1 MRQMRLIAVLCL
13 VAGCGF
19 TKDGETPVV
28 DPNLPPPTGG
38 TVIVE
43 PPAGDD
49 DDDDEVEVPDDE
61 DILDLDCDADKEE
74 VAEAAED
81 VLGERCSACH
91 GEGSEE
97 YGGFGS
103 ATDAVGLV
111 DGGWAV
117 PGDPDASKIFIQID
131 AGTMPTASGGGPL
144 ESEERDV
151 IQKWIECGAPD
162 WAATA
167 IPGEDAVRG
176 FIPPEALYEAALD
189 DAQDLDVQD
198 DSQFEDDQVN
208 ARYLSLVHLYNAGVS
223 TEEITRF
230 STGLNKL
237 VWSLSREDLGTSITP
252 VNLDGIDFDD
262 GGDDEDA
269 TLQIA
274 DGLGDKLLFRVDMK
288 EFGWDAEVGEVDV
301 WEEMVKLYPLAINFA
316 EEFDAAED
324 LQQETKARIPIV
336 NGDWFLGNAS
346 QPPLY
351 FDMLDVPDNIDDF
364 MLQFGGIVGFEQ
376 TVLDD
381 GECAGMDAQ
390 ESLVSNFN
398 RVSCR
403 MDSSDGYCYA
413 SFDFASQADTQDIF
427 EFPDTFFD
435 NEDGG
440 EAFCALPNGQQAYLV
455 YAANGQRLDNAPIQV
470 VSDFTP
476 GSGGEVITG
485 LSCFNCHSAGVI
497 ERSDQ
502 LRVFVEEF
510 ENEFEEA
517 QVAFVQD
524 LFPTNDQWADIYAN
538 DVSRFT
544 DSLENMTPVVEVLGT
559 EPIYMAYRNYDDT
572 VLFDRVAGELA
583 LPNEV
588 LEFQIESDG
597 EVNQQIGVLLTSGK
611 IDRESFELDA
621 RNVICTLELG
631 GECDE
636 VDGEFVGVNG
646 VAFCGLSAVP
656 CLEGSTC
663 NVDGTCTTI
672 E

>member
-1 MRQMRLIAVLCL
+1 MRQMRLITMLCF
-13 VAGCGF
+13 VAACGF
-19 TKDGETPVV
+19 EGPDEIVPPGTVPGTVP
-28 DPNLPPPTGG
+28 PPPPPPTG
-38 TVIVE
+38 
-43 PPAGDD
+43 DD
-49 DDDDEVEVPDDE
+49 DTEVDPEPDE
-61 DILDLDCDADKEE
+61 LDCDEDAAE
-74 VAEAAED
+74 VAEAAQD

-91 GEGSEE
+91 GPESEK

-103 ATDAVGLV
+103 ATDALQLV
-111 DGGWAV
+111 ADGWV
-117 PGDPDASKIFIQID
+117 IPGDPANSPIFIQID
-131 AGTMPTASGGGPL
+131 AETMPTTSGGGPL
-144 ESEERDV
+144 EAEERA
-151 IQKWIECGAPD
+151 IIEKWIDCDAPD
-162 WAATA
+162 WADTA
-167 IPGEDAVRG
+167 IPGEDGVRG
-176 FIPPEALYEAALD
+176 FIPSEALYEAALEDAEDLEDQD
-189 DAQDLDVQD
+189 DAQNID
-198 DSQFEDDQVN
+198 DAVN

-223 TEEITRF
+223 TAEIELF

-237 VWSLSREDLGTSITP
+237 VWSLTTEDEGESITP
-252 VNLDGIDFDD
+252 VDLNGFSFDD
-262 GGDDEDA
+262 GGDALDA
-269 TLQIA
+269 SLVVA

-324 LQQETKARIPIV
+324 LQDETKARIPIV
-336 NGDWFLGNAS
+336 NGDWFMGNAS

-351 FDMLDVPDNIDDF
+351 FDMLDVPDNIDAF
-364 MLQFGGIVGFEQ
+364 MLQFGGIVGFED
-376 TVLDD
+376 TVLAE

-398 RVSCR
+398 RVACR

-455 YAANGQRLDNAPIQV
+455 YAAGGGRLDNAPIVV
-470 VSDFTP
+470 VSDYTP

-485 LSCFNCHSAGVI
+485 LSCYNCHSAGVI
-497 ERSDQ
+497 ERDDQ
-502 LRVFVEEF
+502 LLPFVEEF
-510 ENEFEEA
+510 ENEFEAA

-524 LFPTNDQWADIYAN
+524 LFPSNDDWDDIYAD
-538 DVSRFT
+538 DVVQFT
-544 DSLENMTPVVEVLGT
+544 RSLESMTPVVDVGAI
-559 EPIYMAYRNYDDT
+559 EPIYSAYRNYDDT
-572 VLFDRVAGELA
+572 VLFDRVAGELG

-597 EVNQQIGVLLTSGK
+597 DVAQQLGVLLTGERK

-621 RNVICTLELG
+621 RDVICTLEIG
-631 GECDE
+631 GDCDE
-636 VDGEFVGVNG
+636 VDGEFVGVND
-646 VAFCGLSAVP
+646 VLFCGLSAVP
-656 CLEGSTC
+656 CLVGSTC

-672 E
+672 D